1 MIIEREEQV
10 TEAVLSETR
19 QIADPRTQE
28 IVQSLIRHL
37 HSFAREVRLT
47 EREFNTAINLV
58 SRLGQLTTDSH
69 NETRLIA
76 GSLGLSTLV
85 CLMNNAGSS
94 ANLLG
99 PFWRQGAPF
108 VENGG
113 SIVRSPTP
121 GVPLFVTGHV
131 RDAQGKP
138 IADANVD
145 VWHASTRGLY
155 ENQDPSQAEWNLRGT
170 LRTDVAGAFRYRTIK
185 PAGYPVP
192 AGGPTEQLLKVQHRH
207 PFRPAHLHALI
218 YKPGYKTIPTQTYS
232 NDDDIL
238 ESDAQFGVTVSS
250 VGHYVR
256 HENEPAP
263 DADVKGPWYSLD
275 HTYVLEP
282 GESWLPTPP
291 VSAKSKVAAVSMT
304 GERHSDS

>member
-10 TEAVLSETR
+10 TDAVLSETR
-19 QIADPRTQE
+19 QVAEPRTRQ
-28 IVQSLIRHL
+28 ILQALIRHL
-37 HSFAREVRLT
+37 HAFAREVRLT
-47 EREFNTAINLV
+47 EQEFNTAISMV

-131 RDAQGKP
+131 VDSQGKP
-138 IADANVD
+138 IAGANVD
-145 VWHASTRGLY
+145 VWHASTQGLY
-155 ENQDPSQAEWNLRGT
+155 ENQDPTQAEWNLRGR
-170 LRTDVAGAFRYRTIK
+170 LRTDAAGIFRYRSIK

-192 AGGPTEQLLKVQHRH
+192 AGGPTELLLKVQHRH

-218 YKPGYKTIPTQTYS
+218 YKEGYKTIPTQTYS
-232 NDDDIL
+232 DDDEIL
-238 ESDAQFGVTVSS
+238 ESDAQFGVTVNS
-250 VGHYVR
+250 VGHYVL

-263 DADVKGPWYSLD
+263 DADVKGPWYSLE

-304 GERHSDS
+304 AEVRNGA

>member
-10 TEAVLSETR
+10 TEAVLSETG
-19 QIADPRTQE
+19 QVADPRTRQ
-28 IVQSLIRHL
+28 VLQSLIRHL
-37 HSFAREVRLT
+37 HAFAREVRLT

-58 SRLGQLTTDSH
+58 SRLGQLTNDNH

-85 CLMNNAGSS
+85 CLMNNGITS

-121 GVPLFVTGHV
+121 GAPLFFTGRV
-131 RDAQGKP
+131 VDGQGNPVAQ
-138 IADANVD
+138 ANVD

-155 ENQDPSQAEWNLRGT
+155 ENQDPTQAEWNLRGRF
-170 LRTDVAGAFRYRTIK
+170 LTDAAGIFRYRSIK

-218 YKPGYKTIPTQTYS
+218 YKEGYKTIPTQTYS
-232 NDDDIL
+232 GDDETL
-238 ESDAQFGVTVSS
+238 ESDSQFGVTLDS
-250 VGHYVR
+250 VGHYVL

-263 DADVKGPWYSLD
+263 DADVKGPWYSLE

-304 GERHSDS
+304 GEKRNGS